1 MNRYEILHTL
11 TLEQLAKVLGEYKLC
26 NICKYQSDNKCLS
39 ISHKE
44 SNCYEGIKLFLK
56 EEF

>member
-1 MNRYEILHTL
+1 MNRYDVLHTL

-26 NICKYQSDNKCLS
+26 NICKYQADNKCLS

-44 SNCYEGIKLFLK
+44 SNCYEGIELFLK